1 MTGWSAADLLAL
13 PVRMNGIQLG
23 RPVDLL
29 LDAQDDRVLGFEL
42 ACGDGSRRFL
52 PFTVAEIHAGEIN
65 VRSALALIDEA
76 DLAWYRRHA
85 RRLGELGLNEPR
97 VDADGHVFEA
107 RSAA

>member
-1 MTGWSAADLLAL
+1 MTGWPAQELLEL

-23 RPVDLL
+23 RPTDLL
-29 LDAQDDRVLGFEL
+29 LDGSEDRVLGFEL
-42 ACGDGSRRFL
+42 ACGDGAERFL

-76 DLAWYRRHA
+76 DLDWYRRHA
-85 RRLGELGLNEPR
+85 RRLRELGLNDPWI
-97 VDADGHVFEA
+97 DADGHVHEA